1 MGVSSLGFL
10 RKYWRF
16 FREVRAELRKV
27 IWPGANQTAIYT
39 GVVIFTVAVVATII
53 WGADAVYSAGI
64 RLIIVR

>member
-16 FREVRAELRKV
+16 LREVRAELRKV
-27 IWPGANQTAIYT
+27 IWPNANQTAIYT
-39 GVVIFTVAVVATII
+39 GVVIFTVAVVAMVI